1 MENLAEKLF
10 MLCCTKEMPTPPSF
24 IEIPQFRKVYGG
36 MSRDEKRD
44 FFRAVGDY
52 ENEFAKYS
60 SACFDQGVR
69 FAFSLMRRL
78 YPPEDFIE

>member
-10 MLCCTKEMPTPPSF
+10 KLCCTKEMPTPPSF
-24 IEIPQFRKVYGG
+24 IEIPQFRKVYG
-36 MSRDEKRD
+36 
-44 FFRAVGDY
+44 
-52 ENEFAKYS
+52 

>member
-1 MENLAEKLF
+1 
-10 MLCCTKEMPTPPSF
+10 
-24 IEIPQFRKVYGG
+24 

-44 FFRAVGDY
+44 FFRAVDDY